1 MNGLTIIPFLVKSI
15 SMAVYEKKG
24 EPGWIEIQEF
34 MGLVSSA
41 LVTFH
46 NDVLQQEKIM
56 QSICDEEWKMI
67 SPALDNTQH
76 KDSIIKCVSQFATVM
91 RVVLILADMANAALS
106 GGNDLQQLAN
116 LLKEAHTTSGFSPSK
131 IINVFGE
138 CSFSGALSSVAIWLN
153 FHQTPSF

>member
-1 MNGLTIIPFLVKSI
+1 
-15 SMAVYEKKG
+15 MAVYEKKG
-24 EPGWIEIQEF
+24 EPGWIEIQNF
-34 MGLVSSA
+34 MGLVSLA

-46 NDVLQQEKIM
+46 NDVLQQEKIL
-56 QSICDEEWKMI
+56 QAICDEEWKMI
-67 SPALDNTQH
+67 FPDSDNTQH
-76 KDSIIKCVSQFATVM
+76 KGSIIKCESRYATVM

>member
-1 MNGLTIIPFLVKSI
+1 
-15 SMAVYEKKG
+15 MAVYEKKG
-24 EPGWIEIQEF
+24 EPGWIEIQDF
-34 MGLVSSA
+34 MSLVSLA

-67 SPALDNTQH
+67 FPALDVTQRN
-76 KDSIIKCVSQFATVM
+76 DTSIIKCESRFATVM
-91 RVVLILADMANAALS
+91 RVVLILADMANSALS

-116 LLKEAHTTSGFSPSK
+116 LLKEAHTSSGFSPSK
-131 IINVFGE
+131 IINLFGE